1 MGGGDAMRKLLGD
14 SYIRSDGTVVDAAIF
29 EKELYKVWNRVE
41 PVLEVI
47 TLSFDKTDEQ
57 YAKTH
62 SRDIPWLAIHYSEKE
77 SRSARKKDILG
88 LGGIPSV
95 GVFNA
100 QTGEA
105 ILADAG
111 DQWS

>member
-1 MGGGDAMRKLLGD
+1 M
-14 SYIRSDGTVVDAAIF
+14 
-29 EKELYKVWNRVE
+29 WNRVE

-111 DQWS
+111 DQWSGTERTEIMEKVSPK